1 MNHIKETSEKLTKE
15 ALLCE
20 IEKVRSEMQSDDRL
34 HMRAQKDIF
43 EFLEE
48 ALEHLG
54 EEESESSLNKAAFK
68 VTLAHCRRRQAHNQ
82 KNWLALSIFFWGIIA
97 FLLSAWTIYEW
108 RLWPLTKEMAV
119 QYILLGS
126 VVWGLLGSSL
136 DMLRELH
143 TRFARQELDPYRIY
157 WYFAH
162 PLIGAGLGG
171 IIFLL
176 IFAGLLA
183 VGQTEI
189 LPLAEGTGGFNPSLP
204 FVLSALAGFEQ
215 KNIIQY
221 LRDTIIKV
229 LNISEREPH
238 EAG

>member
-1 MNHIKETSEKLTKE
+1 
-15 ALLCE
+15 
-20 IEKVRSEMQSDDRL
+20 
-34 HMRAQKDIF
+34 MR
-43 EFLEE
+43 
-48 ALEHLG
+48 
-54 EEESESSLNKAAFK
+54 
-68 VTLAHCRRRQAHNQ
+68 
-82 KNWLALSIFFWGIIA
+82 
-97 FLLSAWTIYEW
+97 
-108 RLWPLTKEMAV
+108 PLT
-119 QYILLGS
+119 
-126 VVWGLLGSSL
+126 
-136 DMLRELH
+136 
-143 TRFARQELDPYRIY
+143 
-157 WYFAH
+157 
-162 PLIGAGLGG
+162 GAGLGG

-189 LPLAEGTGGFNPSLP
+189 LPPAEGTGGFNPSLP